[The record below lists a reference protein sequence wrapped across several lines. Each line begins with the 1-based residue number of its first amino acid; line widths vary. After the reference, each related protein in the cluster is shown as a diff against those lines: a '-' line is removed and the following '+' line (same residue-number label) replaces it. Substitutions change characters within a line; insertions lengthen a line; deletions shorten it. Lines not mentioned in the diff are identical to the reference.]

1 MQIDNTEPNSNLD
14 DEQRQNAIQ
23 RNVRDIRSPN
33 PDIRSRAAEQLGRL
47 QAAPGALMEALE
59 DRNPYVRQSA
69 ASALGNVASDLRNGA
84 IDCLMSAIDDSNDHV
99 CAAAVHSLGFLG
111 AVSARDQITALLDAS
126 QPRVVSAAINSLA
139 RLGSPVLEERLVSF
153 TDSESWQ
160 VRRVAVLSIGRLGY
174 TAAGSK
180 LLNDL
185 KAMLPLKDQRDIPRF
200 SAYIGTLARLQWSE
214 AIPTLTEIAEHEVGL
229 RSYAVRALIDL
240 NSDSA
245 PKILIHMLADP
256 SLKLKNQL
264 LSLIAN
270 TNFRKAVTAVRPL
283 LEERTVAIRQRA
295 LRIITE
301 WQDVASVERVRWM
314 CHNDPNPYIRADAID
329 SLIRLMGRDSLPDL
343 LDLAHDPNTKVR
355 DAVAAGLAGL
365 DNLPAE
371 AVSALK
377 NMANDEGVGDV
388 ALSALA
394 ELVSN
399 SGGLV
404 SLPIETQR
412 ETLVP
417 EGIIPELASLLT
429 QLESWQTGLSTYL
442 DSRSVDQIADI
453 DAALTTLIV
462 VLRRAKS
469 ANMEQT

>member
-1 MQIDNTEPNSNLD
+1 
-14 DEQRQNAIQ
+14 
-23 RNVRDIRSPN
+23 
-33 PDIRSRAAEQLGRL
+33 
-47 QAAPGALMEALE
+47 
-59 DRNPYVRQSA
+59 
-69 ASALGNVASDLRNGA
+69 
-84 IDCLMSAIDDSNDHV
+84 
-99 CAAAVHSLGFLG
+99 
-111 AVSARDQITALLDAS
+111 
-126 QPRVVSAAINSLA
+126 
-139 RLGSPVLEERLVSF
+139 
-153 TDSESWQ
+153 
-160 VRRVAVLSIGRLGY
+160 
-174 TAAGSK
+174 
-180 LLNDL
+180 
-185 KAMLPLKDQRDIPRF
+185 
-200 SAYIGTLARLQWSE
+200 
-214 AIPTLTEIAEHEVGL
+214 
-229 RSYAVRALIDL
+229 
-240 NSDSA
+240 
-245 PKILIHMLADP
+245 
-256 SLKLKNQL
+256 
-264 LSLIAN
+264 
-270 TNFRKAVTAVRPL
+270 
-283 LEERTVAIRQRA
+283 
-295 LRIITE
+295 
-301 WQDVASVERVRWM
+301 M

-343 LDLAHDPNTKVR
+343 LDLTHDPNTKVR

-404 SLPIETQR
+404 PLPIETQR

-417 EGIIPELASLLT
+417 EGIISELASLLT
-429 QLESWQTGLSTYL
+429 QLESWQTGLSAYL

>member
-1 MQIDNTEPNSNLD
+1 
-14 DEQRQNAIQ
+14 
-23 RNVRDIRSPN
+23 
-33 PDIRSRAAEQLGRL
+33 
-47 QAAPGALMEALE
+47 
-59 DRNPYVRQSA
+59 
-69 ASALGNVASDLRNGA
+69 
-84 IDCLMSAIDDSNDHV
+84 
-99 CAAAVHSLGFLG
+99 
-111 AVSARDQITALLDAS
+111 
-126 QPRVVSAAINSLA
+126 
-139 RLGSPVLEERLVSF
+139 
-153 TDSESWQ
+153 
-160 VRRVAVLSIGRLGY
+160 
-174 TAAGSK
+174 
-180 LLNDL
+180 
-185 KAMLPLKDQRDIPRF
+185 
-200 SAYIGTLARLQWSE
+200 
-214 AIPTLTEIAEHEVGL
+214 
-229 RSYAVRALIDL
+229 
-240 NSDSA
+240 
-245 PKILIHMLADP
+245 MLADP

-301 WQDVASVERVRWM
+301 WQDFASVERVRWM

-377 NMANDEGVGDV
+377 NMTNYEGVGDV

-404 SLPIETQR
+404 PLPIETQR
-412 ETLVP
+412 
-417 EGIIPELASLLT
+417 
-429 QLESWQTGLSTYL
+429 
-442 DSRSVDQIADI
+442 
-453 DAALTTLIV
+453 
-462 VLRRAKS
+462 
-469 ANMEQT
+469 